1 VIASPAAGIL
11 AGLRVVELSAFV
23 AVPLGGATLA
33 ALGAEVIRI
42 DPIGGGLDIH
52 RFPTLN
58 GTSLYWAGLNGGK
71 RSVTL
76 NLRSEQG
83 RSLVRRLVASGG
95 PEGGIVITNLS
106 ARGWASYEG
115 LRQIRPDLL
124 MIVLR
129 GNPDGAPAVDYT
141 VNARLGF
148 PMVTGT
154 TDEALPVNHVLP
166 AWDAMAGY
174 LVALAVL
181 SGERHRTRTGNGQLV
196 RLSLMDVALST
207 AARLGFVAEAQL
219 IPDARGRFGNFVNG
233 TFGRDFPTADGRR
246 IMVVA
251 LTPRQW
257 QNLVEATELSV
268 EFARLEARSGLRFVD
283 ETARWEARDEIAAL
297 IEHWTARRDLAE
309 LATVFDRHG
318 VLWSPYQTFK
328 QAVAEDADYSST
340 NPLFT
345 DVAWPGFGRHLVAGS
360 PLEFEAFPRV
370 APVPPPR
377 LGEHTKEVLE
387 GILGLSVSEVDDLIR
402 DGVAAG

>member
-1 VIASPAAGIL
+1 VTPSAGIL
-11 AGLRVVELSAFV
+11 AGVRVVELSAFV

-33 ALGAEVIRI
+33 ALGAEVIRV

-52 RFPTLN
+52 RFPTLD

-83 RSLVRRLVASGG
+83 RGLVRRLVASGG
-95 PEGGIVITNLS
+95 PDGGIVITNLS
-106 ARGWASYEG
+106 ARGWSSYER

-129 GNPDGAPAVDYT
+129 GNPDGTSAVDYT

-148 PMVTGT
+148 PLVTG
-154 TDEALPVNHVLP
+154 ASQNSLPVNHVLP

-174 LVALAVL
+174 LIALAVL
-181 SGERHRTRTGNGQLV
+181 SGERYRARTGKGQLV

-207 AARLGFVAEAQL
+207 AARLGFIAEAQL
-219 IPDARGRFGNFVNG
+219 ASDARGRFGNFVNG
-233 TFGRDFPTADGRR
+233 TFGKDFPTADARR

-251 LTPRQW
+251 LTARQW
-257 QNLVEATELSV
+257 QSLVDATGLTAT
-268 EFARLEARSGLRFVD
+268 FAALEARSGLRFVD
-283 ETARWEARDEIAAL
+283 EAARWEAREQIAAVVEEWTAQRDLTEIAA
-297 IEHWTARRDLAE
+297 
-309 LATVFDRHG
+309 VFNRHG
-318 VLWSPYQTFK
+318 VLWSPYRTFK
-328 QAVAEDADYSST
+328 QAVAEDSDCSSA
-340 NPLFT
+340 NPLFA
-345 DVAWPGFGRHLVAGS
+345 DVDWRGFGTHLVARS
-360 PLEFEAFPRV
+360 PLEFDAFPRS
-370 APVPPPR
+370 AAVPPPR

-387 GILGLSVSEVDDLIR
+387 RILGLSISEVDQLIR